1 MATGHIRLTEAAVA
15 PIEESLI
22 CEACR
27 E

>member
-15 PIEESLI
+15 PIEESLM